1 MSPTSESK
9 PRYCPDCGAE
19 VRLESVLCWCCRH
32 SLLQGA
38 SARSPF
44 VSVESVDENYTNIHD
59 RTKFQFSLASVMLL
73 ITFAAVLMSIYS
85 MAPGL
90 GIALMVLSV
99 PALVR
104 TAVIAM
110 QTGSRGKP
118 LTFGEKAGI
127 FLAWIGL
134 GLTIIIAACF
144 GFFISCLVGLPG
156 GEVTAIMFGSIGA
169 IITAISLGVFFWR
182 KFKF

>member
-1 MSPTSESK
+1 MSSAPDIK

-19 VRLESVLCWCCRH
+19 VPPQAVLCWCCRH
-32 SLLQGA
+32 SLLQ
-38 SARSPF
+38 SAAANSQY
-44 VSVESVDENYTNIHD
+44 VLAAAVDENTGNLHE
-59 RTKFQFSLASVMLL
+59 RTKFQFSLASVML
-73 ITFAAVLMSIYS
+73 IVTFAAVLMSIYT

-110 QTGSRGKP
+110 QKGSRGKP
-118 LTFGEKAGI
+118 LTFAEKAGI

-134 GLTIIIAACF
+134 GIVIIIAA
-144 GFFISCLVGLPG
+144 GIAFFVSCLMGLAG
-156 GEVTAIMFGSIGA
+156 GESTAILFGSIGA
-169 IITAISLGVFFWR
+169 IIAAIVLGVFFWR